1 MNTRFFHP
9 EKKHDS
15 IFAQQILVGHL
26 YALSLPVILLLQ
38 IYKGLDKR
46 IDSVFFCAMSNEM
59 TF

>member
-15 IFAQQILVGHL
+15 ISAQQILVGHL

-59 TF
+59 AF